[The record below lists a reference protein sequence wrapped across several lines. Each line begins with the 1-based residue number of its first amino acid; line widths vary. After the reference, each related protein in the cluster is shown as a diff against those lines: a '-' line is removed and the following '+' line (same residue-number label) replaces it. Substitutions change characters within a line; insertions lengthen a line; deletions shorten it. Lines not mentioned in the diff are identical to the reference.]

1 MASRGY
7 GDTYI
12 RYHLTQM
19 GLPEDMAEH
28 ALKSLPEEW
37 KEEMRIPR
45 IVEKQKGKKRDL
57 VKFLANRGFSYDTI
71 YRALGGDE
79 R

>member
-12 RYHLTQM
+12 HYHLTQM
-19 GLPEDMAEH
+19 GIPEDMAEH
-28 ALKSLPEEW
+28 ALKALPEEW
-37 KEEMRIPR
+37 KEAMRIAR
-45 IVEKQKGKKRDL
+45 IVEKQQGKKRDL
-57 VKFLANRGFSYDTI
+57 VKFLANRGFSYDAI
-71 YRALGGDE
+71 YRVLGGDE